1 MIWQNP
7 IIPSMS
13 KRIIVFGSTGQIG
26 SHLVDLLRVNE
37 RNTVFAVN
45 RETLDYSN
53 PQEVHRRIDL
63 FQPDIII
70 NCAAYTNVAGAEEKG
85 NQRLATE
92 LNIQLPKNLTD
103 AAKRHSAEIIHFST
117 DYVYDGKRNEYF
129 ETDKVKPLN
138 NYGLTKSIGDKFV
151 LEYDRAKVFRVQ
163 SVYSDKNS
171 NFYKAINDKAERGEA
186 VTVVDDQYTS
196 PTSASWIAKQV
207 QRTLLIPNYGLFHL
221 SPNKFCS
228 FADFAERIIAGR
240 VPLKR
245 IRYKDMSSH
254 VQRPLVTILNH
265 EKFDNAFFAITDTW
279 EEVYED
285 FLLY

>member
-1 MIWQNP
+1 MNQITP
-7 IIPSMS
+7 RMS

-26 SHLVDLLRVNE
+26 SHLVDLLRVNQHDV
-37 RNTVFAVN
+37 VFTVN
-45 RETLDYSN
+45 RETLDYAN
-53 PQEVHRRIDL
+53 PQEIHRRIDL
-63 FQPDIII
+63 FQPDVII
-70 NCAAYTNVAGAEEKG
+70 NCAAYTNVAGAEEKE
-85 NQRLATE
+85 NQRHATE

-103 AAKRHSAEIIHFST
+103 AARRHSAEIVHFST

-163 SVYSDKNS
+163 SVYSDKNN
-171 NFYKAINDKAERGEA
+171 NFYKAINAKAEKGEE
-186 VTVVDDQYTS
+186 VTVVDDQFTS
-196 PTSASWIAKQV
+196 PTSAQWIAKQV
-207 QRTLLIPNYGLFHL
+207 QRTLFIPNHGLYHL

-245 IRYKDMSSH
+245 IRYKDMSSP

-265 EKFDNAFFAITDTW
+265 EKFDHAFYPITDSW
-279 EEVYED
+279 EDVYED
-285 FLLY
+285 FLIN

>member
-1 MIWQNP
+1 MISHNT

-13 KRIIVFGSTGQIG
+13 KRIAVFGSTGQVG
-26 SHLVDLLRVNE
+26 SHIVDLLQAGGQHMY
-37 RNTVFAVN
+37 FAFN
-45 RETLDYSN
+45 RSNVDYSN
-53 PQEVHRRIDL
+53 PQEVHRAIDL
-63 FQPDIII
+63 FQPNVII
-70 NCAAYTNVAGAEEKG
+70 NCAAYTNVAGAEEKE
-85 NQRLATE
+85 NHRLATE

-138 NYGLTKSIGDKFV
+138 NYGLTKSVGDKFV

-171 NFYKAINDKAERGEA
+171 NFYKAINDKAERGEP

-207 QRTLLIPNYGLFHL
+207 QRTLLVPSYGLFHL

-265 EKFDNAFFAITDTW
+265 EKFDHAFFPITDTW
-279 EEVYED
+279 EDVYED